1 MAEILRQQKQEK
13 RLNHHNTER
22 IPMIN
27 GRTLLCAGLG
37 ITAFLGSVQTG
48 SANES
53 LGFGAKIGTL
63 GVGAEV
69 SVALIPNTRLRSGFN
84 FLRFS
89 FDSTIS
95 DINYDFDTEFNSIP
109 ILFDVHPFGGTF
121 FLSGG
126 IVLNNNN
133 VGVKGSVSPGSLD
146 PEYQQYD
153 FLADQIT
160 ISGDVEFLPV
170 APYAGLGWRTNSN
183 ESGWGFEAELGV
195 LFQGAPDVSKL
206 RVNAPIDVNATPEV
220 QLFLAEQANE
230 IEDELSWFQYYPV
243 ASLMLTYHF

>member
-1 MAEILRQQKQEK
+1 
-13 RLNHHNTER
+13 
-22 IPMIN
+22 MIK
-27 GRTLLCAGLG
+27 GRTLLYAGLG
-37 ITAFLGSVQTG
+37 LTAFLGSVQAG
-48 SANES
+48 SASES
-53 LGFGAKIGTL
+53 LGLGAKIGTM
-63 GVGAEV
+63 GAGAEN

-84 FLRFS
+84 FLRYS

-109 ILFDVHPFGGTF
+109 ILFDIHPFGGAF

-126 IVLNNNN
+126 VFLNNNN
-133 VGVKGSVSPGSLD
+133 VGVQGSVSAQSLD
-146 PEYQQYD
+146 PEYQQYG
-153 FLADQIT
+153 FLADQIS

-195 LFQGAPDVSKL
+195 LFQGAPDVTGL
-206 RVNAPIDVNATPEV
+206 RVNAPVDINGAAEV
-220 QLFLAEQANE
+220 QEFLAEQTRE

-243 ASLMLTYHF
+243 ASIMLTYHF